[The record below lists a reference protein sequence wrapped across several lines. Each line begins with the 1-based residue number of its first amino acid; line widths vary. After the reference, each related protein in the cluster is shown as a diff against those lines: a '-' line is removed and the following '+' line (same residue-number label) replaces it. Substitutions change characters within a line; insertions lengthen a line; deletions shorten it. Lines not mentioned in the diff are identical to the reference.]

1 MQECHYFAIK
11 KGPRRLVL
19 GMQDVGGSWFRYPCF
34 HPIFS
39 PLSKTFNIVIK
50 TLFCLHNDKYV
61 KVLFFV
67 LLVSQGVP
75 FYFTITYLAVY
86 CCSHVLYKVS
96 KIIFSLS
103 H

>member
-1 MQECHYFAIK
+1 
-11 KGPRRLVL
+11 
-19 GMQDVGGSWFRYPCF
+19 MQDEGGSWFRDPCF

-39 PLSKTFNIVIK
+39 LLSKTFNIVIK
-50 TLFCLHNDKYV
+50 TLFCLLNDNMLK
-61 KVLFFV
+61 FFFVVV

-86 CCSHVLYKVS
+86 CSHVLYKVS